1 MKLDLIPGTKSNGHC
16 GTWTGCCEECF
27 NEIVY
32 EKNTNEEK
40 FRNYFKYQNSS
51 SLVKDFFKA
60 GKNKSD
66 KIKYMIINE
75 LIKLMEDIIIR

>member
-1 MKLDLIPGTKSNGHC
+1 MATAALGQGVVKNVSMKL
-16 GTWTGCCEECF
+16 
-27 NEIVY
+27 Y
-32 EKNTNEEK
+32 MEKNTNEEK